1 MNKLFLSLMAMGCS
15 LASLAGV
22 RSDFAVDTI
31 STQVGNFQL
40 DSINLSSPLNYYLS
54 RAWVRSTGKQR
65 LWHDISTSKFNF
77 DANAADEVVDSDM
90 RSYIANETID
100 RIVVYRDS
108 VAAIITHTEGEDLVF
123 LNYCWIEHGRW
134 VNGGQGMAHS
144 LEQAHETLLKQLPYH
159 YANLPR
165 IARIEA
171 LPQSE
176 VPFVEFL
183 LNSTSSPEHFLLD
196 MLESHRLVINGE
208 FHRRKV
214 SWDML
219 KRLIAL
225 PEFPDKV
232 GHIFME
238 LPSWCQPKMDSLM
251 ASDLLQKD
259 TLLGIFREEQLNG
272 WWDRGEFEFIC
283 QLWALNRRL
292 PADKKVKVILAD
304 YQIPYSGLTEGNTR
318 EAEDRNTHMADVIE
332 RTLAASDDARGNLF
346 LVGCG
351 HAYKSNQAGFASAAS
366 GRPSEKT
373 AAAQLADR
381 LGASNVF
388 TVFQHGLSGD
398 NAGRNKRPL
407 RGGIFDK
414 AFEAVGNRPVGFA
427 LAGSPFGAEP
437 FDGIYEIKY
446 KVATGSFADNFD
458 GYLFLHPVVGE
469 PVAEPLTEIFTDAFV
484 EEMKRRASVLGLE
497 NARGLWFGVSAPDM
511 TKEHI
516 VDVLTRE

>member
-1 MNKLFLSLMAMGCS
+1 MNKLYLSLMAMGCS

-134 VNGGQGMAHS
+134 VNGGQGMAAS

-171 LPQSE
+171 IPQSE

-183 LNSTSSPEHFLLD
+183 RNSTSSPEHFLPD
-196 MLESHRLVINGE
+196 MLKSHRLVINGE

-366 GRPSEKT
+366 GRSSQKT

-381 LGASNVF
+381 LGTSNVF

-497 NARGLWFGVSAPDM
+497 NARGLWFGVSAPEM

>member
-1 MNKLFLSLMAMGCS
+1 MAMGCS

-77 DANAADEVVDSDM
+77 DTNAADEVVDSDM

-108 VAAIITHTEGEDLVF
+108 VAVIITHTEGEDLVF

-134 VNGGQGMAHS
+134 VNGGQGMADS
-144 LEQAHETLLKQLPYH
+144 LEQAHETLLTQLPYH
-159 YANLPR
+159 HANLPR

-183 LNSTSSPEHFLLD
+183 LNSTSSPEHFLFD

-251 ASDLLQKD
+251 ASDLLQRI
-259 TLLGIFREEQLNG
+259 LYS
-272 WWDRGEFEFIC
+272 EFSVRSSLTDGGTEVNSSSYVSC
-283 QLWALNRRL
+283 GRSTGVCR
-292 PADKKVKVILAD
+292 
-304 YQIPYSGLTEGNTR
+304 QIR
-318 EAEDRNTHMADVIE
+318 
-332 RTLAASDDARGNLF
+332 
-346 LVGCG
+346 
-351 HAYKSNQAGFASAAS
+351 KS
-366 GRPSEKT
+366 R
-373 AAAQLADR
+373 
-381 LGASNVF
+381 
-388 TVFQHGLSGD
+388 
-398 NAGRNKRPL
+398 
-407 RGGIFDK
+407 
-414 AFEAVGNRPVGFA
+414 
-427 LAGSPFGAEP
+427 
-437 FDGIYEIKY
+437 
-446 KVATGSFADNFD
+446 
-458 GYLFLHPVVGE
+458 
-469 PVAEPLTEIFTDAFV
+469 
-484 EEMKRRASVLGLE
+484 
-497 NARGLWFGVSAPDM
+497 
-511 TKEHI
+511 
-516 VDVLTRE
+516 